1 MENEGKVS
9 KALKILFFESWPF
22 STTFSQWSAPWVF
35 FCIEASWPVM
45 TVYLLIKYAMI
56 SQFFSGRQALFLF
69 LLVTAFSIKHV
80 VANFRI
86 DEYKK
91 NKRLK

>member
-1 MENEGKVS
+1 
-9 KALKILFFESWPF
+9 
-22 STTFSQWSAPWVF
+22 
-35 FCIEASWPVM
+35 M